1 MCRGGSFPFFSPPRR
16 RQFYESKVSPM
27 IPSDFFTSLSIDQ
40 TSVMARFGGSAALL
54 ERFLKKFP
62 ADPSWPSLCT
72 ALEQQDLPEV
82 ERAAHTLKGVAA
94 NFGFARLS
102 QACADMVAAV
112 RAGRPEDLPEAF
124 GRAKEQYEAILAK
137 IAQM

>member
-1 MCRGGSFPFFSPPRR
+1 
-16 RQFYESKVSPM
+16 M

-40 TSVMARFGGSAALL
+40 TSVMARFGGSATLL

-112 RAGRPEDLPEAF
+112 RADRPEDLPEAF
-124 GRAKEQYEAILAK
+124 DRAKEQYEAILAK

>member
-1 MCRGGSFPFFSPPRR
+1 
-16 RQFYESKVSPM
+16 M
-27 IPSDFFTSLSIDQ
+27 IPSDFFTSLSIDE
-40 TSVMARFGGSAALL
+40 TAVMSRFGGSAALL

-82 ERAAHTLKGVAA
+82 ERAAHTLKGVAG

-112 RAGRPEDLPEAF
+112 RAGRAQDLPEAF
-124 GRAKEQYEAILAK
+124 GRAREQYQAIVDK

>member
-1 MCRGGSFPFFSPPRR
+1 MCRGGLDPFFRPLRC

-27 IPSDFFTSLSIDQ
+27 IPSDFFTALSIDQ

>member
-1 MCRGGSFPFFSPPRR
+1 MCRGGLDPFFRPLRR

-124 GRAKEQYEAILAK
+124 GRAKEQYETILAK

>member
-1 MCRGGSFPFFSPPRR
+1 
-16 RQFYESKVSPM
+16 M
-27 IPSDFFTSLSIDQ
+27 IPSDFFSSLAIDE
-40 TSVMARFGGSAALL
+40 SAVMSRFGGSTALL

-62 ADPSWPSLCT
+62 ADPSWSSLCT

-82 ERAAHTLKGVAA
+82 ERAAHTLKGVAG

-112 RAGRPEDLPEAF
+112 RAGRSQDLPEAF
-124 GRAKEQYEAILAK
+124 DRAREQYEAIVAK
-137 IAQM
+137 IALF